1 MKKHKPRKPVSGRYT
16 LIMKTF
22 ADRLRE
28 ARQKS
33 EYTSAAQFANV
44 LGIEPHAYRKYERGQ
59 SEPNFDTLTRICEL
73 LDLTPNQLLPHAA
86 NKRRKGGSDPHNA
99 AA

>member
-1 MKKHKPRKPVSGRYT
+1 
-16 LIMKTF
+16 MKTF
-22 ADRLRE
+22 GDRLRE
-28 ARQKS
+28 AREKS
-33 EYTSAAQFANV
+33 GEFRSAAHFANV

-86 NKRRKGGSDPHNA
+86 NKRRKGGGSGNDPRA
-99 AA
+99 VA